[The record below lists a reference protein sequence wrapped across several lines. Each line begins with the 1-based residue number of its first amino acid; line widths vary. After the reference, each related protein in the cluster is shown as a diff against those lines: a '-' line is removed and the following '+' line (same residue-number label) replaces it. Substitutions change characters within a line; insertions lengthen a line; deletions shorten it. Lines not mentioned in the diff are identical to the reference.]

1 MATTGCFATM
11 SCTTTASPRAV
22 CTSVTKV
29 AFLGVRSHA
38 FRTSALVDATG
49 VSVCCWPSPSPPSPP
64 SSEPRRGRSSPRA
77 PTLLSVPYHFRNFGP
92 PSITSSISS
101 KKPFFFALVT
111 VEVLLVVLRLGAVGE
126 DDGTTT
132 DDDDVVV
139 DVDHRTDRPDDR
151 DDARDCLLIPKTP
164 CPTAVELEMTCITA
178 DQFRQERTGW
188 RAHDPHRSLTRAT
201 DEDVALLRG
210 RGWTLEKKGA

>member
-1 MATTGCFATM
+1 M
-11 SCTTTASPRAV
+11 
-22 CTSVTKV
+22 
-29 AFLGVRSHA
+29 
-38 FRTSALVDATG
+38 
-49 VSVCCWPSPSPPSPP
+49 
-64 SSEPRRGRSSPRA
+64 
-77 PTLLSVPYHFRNFGP
+77 
-92 PSITSSISS
+92 
-101 KKPFFFALVT
+101 
-111 VEVLLVVLRLGAVGE
+111 VVLRLGAVGE